1 MAACILAGYME
12 SRKLGT
18 RVRELEA
25 FYSFLC
31 LTREEIRYSRLP
43 VERIIEKHGK
53 NQKFLSLC
61 TEYCHKGES
70 FPQAWKHGMD
80 EGLLTTGMSQEDIA
94 YIRDFGLGFG
104 ASDTEGQLAHCQ
116 MYIGFISNA
125 LTHAREEKDKK
136 AKLYFMLGL
145 FGGIAAALLLS

>member
-12 SRKLGT
+12 SRKLGA

-53 NQKFLSLC
+53 GQKFLALC

-80 EGLLTTGMSQEDIA
+80 DGLLNTGMNRQDIE
-94 YIRDFGLGFG
+94 YIRDFGFGFG

-125 LTHAREEKDKK
+125 LIHAREEKDKK

>member
-12 SRKLGT
+12 SRKLGG

-31 LTREEIRYSRLP
+31 LTREEIRYSGMP

-53 NQKFLSLC
+53 NQRFLVLC
-61 TEYCHKGES
+61 AEYCRKGES
-70 FPQAWKHGMD
+70 FPRAWEHGMD
-80 EGLLTTGMSQEDIA
+80 DGLLTTGMNRQDLE
-94 YIRDFGLGFG
+94 YIWDFGLGFG

-116 MYIGFISNA
+116 LYLGFISSA
-125 LTHAREEKDKK
+125 LTHAREERDKK